1 MLVLTCTV
9 FFVCLDLCHWGN
21 IVELELAANH
31 LSSLPNEIEA
41 LKSVEVLRASSNK
54 LRVSGRDVQ
63 LHAMLT
69 ERKMP

>member
-1 MLVLTCTV
+1 MFVLTCTV
-9 FFVCLDLCHWGN
+9 FFVSLDFCHWGN

-54 LRVSGRDVQ
+54 LRVSRKD
-63 LHAMLT
+63 AMLT
-69 ERKMP
+69 ERKMH